1 MQAILLVFNPRGFY
15 IMAEFASKGVAGTGL
30 GLGIAGTA
38 LGLMANSCNNGC
50 GGGLLGNIL
59 GGGCGRNNC
68 GNDLA
73 AGLAFFES
81 KESSSLREQVAQL
94 TAEKYADSVGV
105 QVYKEALAASNSND
119 ARLNQTIKEAA
130 QELVVTRER
139 LARSEEQFNCLAA
152 KVAENSGKIS
162 KLEDEACAARVREAQ
177 TLKDVECLAAS
188 VHQKIEALR
197 AETGAAIALEGER
210 RQNGDNSLMC
220 YVQATYVP
228 GKLVMPLSS
237 LCPPAMPQFN
247 SWTAPTNPSSGSTT
261 GNSGTTN
268 NGNAAAA

>member
-1 MQAILLVFNPRGFY
+1 
-15 IMAEFASKGVAGTGL
+15 MAEFASKSVAGTGL

-38 LGLMANSCNNGC
+38 LGLMANSCGNGC

-59 GGGCGRNNC
+59 GGGCRNNC

-81 KESSSLREQVAQL
+81 KESSSLREQVARL
-94 TAEKYADSVGV
+94 TAEKYADGVGV
-105 QVYKEALAASNSND
+105 QVYKEALAASNKND
-119 ARLNQTIKEAA
+119 DRLNQTIKEAS

-139 LARSEEQFNCLAA
+139 LARSEEQFACLAA
-152 KVAENSGKIS
+152 KVAENSVKIGQ
-162 KLEDEACAARVREAQ
+162 LEENASAAAVREAK

-197 AETGAAIALEGER
+197 SETGAAIALEGER

-220 YVQATYVP
+220 YVKATYVP
-228 GKLVMPLSS
+228 GKLVMPLDA
-237 LCPPAMPQFN
+237 LCPEAMQRYN
-247 SWTAPTNPSSGSTT
+247 SWQAPSSGSTN
-261 GNSGTTN
+261 GN
-268 NGNAAAA
+268 NGNSAAA

>member
-1 MQAILLVFNPRGFY
+1 
-15 IMAEFASKGVAGTGL
+15 MAEFASKGVAGAGL

-38 LGLMANSCNNGC
+38 LGLMANSCGNGC

-59 GGGCGRNNC
+59 GGGCRNNC
-68 GNDLA
+68 GNDMA

-81 KESSSLREQVAQL
+81 KESSSLREQVARL
-94 TAEKYADSVGV
+94 TAEKYADNVGI
-105 QVYKEALAASNSND
+105 QVFKESLAVSNRND
-119 ARLNQTIKEAA
+119 ERLNQTIKEAA

-139 LARSEEQFNCLAA
+139 LARSEEQFACLVS

-197 AETGAAIALEGER
+197 NETGAAIALEGER
-210 RQNGDNSLMC
+210 RVNGDNSLMC
-220 YVQATYVP
+220 YVKATYVP
-228 GKLVMPLSS
+228 GKLVMPLDA
-237 LCPPAMPQFN
+237 LCPEAMQRYN
-247 SWTAPTNPSSGSTT
+247 SWTAPTATT
-261 GNSGTTN
+261 TP
-268 NGNAAAA
+268 AA

>member
-1 MQAILLVFNPRGFY
+1 
-15 IMAEFASKGVAGTGL
+15 MAEFASKGVAGTGL

-50 GGGLLGNIL
+50 GGGLLGNLL
-59 GGGCGRNNC
+59 GGGCRNNC
-68 GNDLA
+68 GNDMAA

-81 KESSSLREQVAQL
+81 KEASSLREQVARL
-94 TAEKYADSVGV
+94 TAEKYADNVGI
-105 QVYKEALAASNSND
+105 QVYKEALAASNKND
-119 ARLNQTIKEAA
+119 ERLNSTINEAA
-130 QELVVTRER
+130 KELVVTRER

-162 KLEDEACAARVREAQ
+162 QLEDEACAARVREAQ
-177 TLKDVECLAAS
+177 ALKDVECLAAS

-197 AETGAAIALEGER
+197 SETGAAIALEGER

-228 GKLVMPLSS
+228 GKLVMPLDA
-237 LCPPAMPQFN
+237 LCPEAMQRYN
-247 SWTAPTNPSSGSTT
+247 SWTAPTTPASTAT
-261 GNSGTTN
+261 STP
-268 NGNAAAA
+268 AA

>member
-1 MQAILLVFNPRGFY
+1 
-15 IMAEFASKGVAGTGL
+15 MAEFASKGVAGTGL

-38 LGLMANSCNNGC
+38 LGLMANSCGNGC

-59 GGGCGRNNC
+59 GGGCRNNC

-81 KESSSLREQVAQL
+81 KESSSLLEQVARL
-94 TAEKYADSVGV
+94 TAEKYADGVGV
-105 QVYKEALAASNSND
+105 QVYKDALAASNKND
-119 ARLNQTIKEAA
+119 ERLNQTLKEAA

-139 LARSEEQFNCLAA
+139 LARSEEQFACLVS

-197 AETGAAIALEGER
+197 NETSAAIALEGER
-210 RQNGDNSLMC
+210 RVNGDNNLMC
-220 YVQATYVP
+220 YVKATYVP
-228 GKLVMPLSS
+228 GKLVMPLDA
-237 LCPPAMPQFN
+237 LCPEAMQRYN
-247 SWTAPTNPSSGSTT
+247 SWTAPTATT
-261 GNSGTTN
+261 TP
-268 NGNAAAA
+268 AA